1 MSLHSQ
7 YPFLIRAY
15 NRLFSNNKIDYKKL
29 IRTVQKSTNCADFGA
44 TDYED
49 RLKLLCNS
57 INEEAQLH
65 PFGAFANRERL
76 KGVLKNRLRAVQLFK
91 EQPKI
96 LETQLQA
103 PIIIAGL
110 QRTGTTFLQ
119 RLLASDSD
127 NRALLS
133 WEALNPIP
141 LKKKNEEQKRIKLA
155 LTGQKA
161 LHYMSPIFFSIHPVE
176 FDSPE
181 EEILLNDM
189 TLLSAIPEA
198 TLNVPS
204 FSRWVAAQDHEIAYD
219 WMIKMLKVLEW
230 KKASKTWI
238 LKTPQHL
245 EYMDVVTKK
254 FPEAVIIHTHRHPK
268 ECIPSFCSMV
278 YHSRKIF
285 SKEVDPIAVANHWVN
300 KNITMLKHTMNVRK
314 NNPNVKV
321 IDLYYTDLIK
331 DPIACIQHIYT
342 QIGRPWNA
350 RIEAELKQATLRN
363 KKNKYGKHEYNMAD
377 FGLTNASIEADF
389 SFYLEAHPQLKSL

>member
-1 MSLHSQ
+1 MSLDSQ

-15 NRLFSNNKIDYKKL
+15 NRLFSNTKIDANKL
-29 IRTVQKSTNCADFGA
+29 ILTAQKSVGCTDFGA
-44 TDYED
+44 SDYEN
-49 RLKLLCNS
+49 RLQLLCDS
-57 INEEAQLH
+57 MNEEAHLH
-65 PFGAFANRERL
+65 PFGAFANKERL
-76 KGVLKNRLRAVQLFK
+76 KGVLKNRLRAIQLLK
-91 EQPKI
+91 EHSEI
-96 LETQLQA
+96 LETPLQA

-141 LKKKNEEQKRIKLA
+141 LNEKNEEKKRIQQA
-155 LTGQKA
+155 LMGQKA
-161 LHYMSPIFFSIHPVE
+161 LHYMSPAFFSIHPVE

-204 FSRWVAAQDHEIAYD
+204 FSKWVAAQDHTIAYD
-219 WMIKMLKVLEW
+219 WMIKMLQVLEW

-245 EYMDVVTKK
+245 EYMDVVTQK
-254 FPEAVIIHTHRHPK
+254 FPESVIIHTHRHPK

-285 SKEVDPIAVANHWVN
+285 SKEVDPIVVANHWVN
-300 KNITMLKHTMNVRK
+300 KNIKMLKHTMQVHQK
-314 NNPNVKV
+314 NPNLKV
-321 IDLYYTDLIK
+321 IDLYYDDLIK
-331 DPIACIQHIYT
+331 DPIGSIQAIYA
-342 QIGRPWNA
+342 QINRPWDA

-377 FGLTNASIEADF
+377 FGLTNASIEEDF
-389 SFYLEAHPQLKSL
+389 SFYLEAHPRLK

>member
-1 MSLHSQ
+1 MGLHSQ

-15 NRLFSNNKIDYKKL
+15 NRLFSNSQIDYKKL
-29 IRTVQKSTNCADFGA
+29 ILAAQKSVGCSDFGA
-44 TDYED
+44 SDYEN
-49 RLKLLCNS
+49 RLKLLCDS
-57 INEEAQLH
+57 INKEAQLH
-65 PFGAFANRERL
+65 PFGAFANKERL
-76 KGVLKNRLRAVQLFK
+76 KGLLKNRLRAIQLFK
-91 EQPKI
+91 EQPSI

-119 RLLASDSD
+119 RLLASDAD

-141 LKKKNEEQKRIKLA
+141 LNEKNEEKKRIQQA
-155 LTGQKA
+155 LMGQKA
-161 LHYMSPIFFSIHPVE
+161 LRYMSPIFFSIHPVE

-198 TLNVPS
+198 TLNVPT
-204 FSRWVAAQDHEIAYD
+204 FSKWVAAQDHGIAYD
-219 WMIKMLKVLEW
+219 WMIKMLQVLEW
-230 KKASKTWI
+230 KKAAKTWV

-245 EYMDVVTKK
+245 EYMDVVTQK
-254 FPEAVIIHTHRHPK
+254 FPESVIIHTHRHPK

-285 SKEVDPIAVANHWVN
+285 SKEVDPFLVAQQWVQ
-300 KNITMLKHTMNVRK
+300 KNVAMLKHTMQVHQ
-314 NNPNVKV
+314 NNPNISV
-321 IDLYYTDLIK
+321 INLYYDDLIK
-331 DPIACIQHIYT
+331 DPIACIKDIYA

-350 RIEAELKQATLRN
+350 RIEAELKQATLLH
-363 KKNKYGKHEYNMAD
+363 KKNKYGKHEYNMSD
-377 FGLTNASIEADF
+377 FGLTEASIEADF
-389 SFYLEAHPQLKSL
+389 SFYLDAHPRLKSL

>member
-15 NRLFSNNKIDYKKL
+15 NRLFSNTNIDAKQL
-29 IRTVQKSTNCADFGA
+29 IRGVEKGTGLSDFGA
-44 TDYED
+44 KDYEK
-49 RLKLLCNS
+49 RLQLLCDSMNS
-57 INEEAQLH
+57 EAELH
-65 PFGAFANRERL
+65 PFGAFANKERL
-76 KGVLKNRLRAVQLFK
+76 KGVLKNRLRAIQLFK

-96 LETQLQA
+96 LETELQA

-119 RLLASDSD
+119 RLLASDSN

-141 LKKKNEEQKRIKLA
+141 LKGKNEKQKRIKQA
-155 LTGQKA
+155 LMSQKA

-189 TLLSAIPEA
+189 TLMSAIPEA

-204 FSRWVAAQDHEIAYD
+204 FSKWVADQDHRIAYD

-230 KKASKTWI
+230 QQTPKTWI

-245 EYMDVVTKK
+245 EYMDIVTQR
-254 FPEAVIIHTHRHPK
+254 FPQSVIIHTHRHPK

-285 SKEVDPIAVANHWVN
+285 SKSVDPLIVAQHWIR
-300 KNITMLKHTMNVRK
+300 KNIEMLKHTMEVRQ
-314 NNPNVKV
+314 NNPNVKI

-331 DPIACIQHIYT
+331 DPIACIRSIYT
-342 QIGRPWNA
+342 QIGRPWSTGV
-350 RIEAELKQATLRN
+350 ESELKQAMVRN

-377 FGLTNASIEADF
+377 FGLTNASIEQDF
-389 SFYLEAHPQLKSL
+389 SFYLDAHPKLKQ

>member
-1 MSLHSQ
+1 MSLESK

-15 NRLFSNNKIDYKKL
+15 NRLFSNTQIDANKL
-29 IRTVQKSTNCADFGA
+29 IRSVQKSVGCTDFGA
-44 TDYED
+44 SDYEN
-49 RLKLLCNS
+49 RLQLLCDS
-57 INEEAQLH
+57 MNEEANLH
-65 PFGAFANRERL
+65 PFGAFANKERL

-91 EQPKI
+91 EQPEI
-96 LETQLQA
+96 LETPLKA

-119 RLLASDSD
+119 RLLASDRD

-141 LKKKNEEQKRIKLA
+141 LKEKNEEKKRIKQA
-155 LTGQKA
+155 LMGQKA

-204 FSRWVAAQDHEIAYD
+204 FSKWVAAQDHRIAYD
-219 WMIKMLKVLEW
+219 WMVKMLQVLEW
-230 KKASKTWI
+230 KKAAKTWI

-245 EYMDVVTKK
+245 EYMDVVTQK
-254 FPEAVIIHTHRHPK
+254 FPEAVIIHTHRHPT

-300 KNITMLKHTMNVRK
+300 KNISMLKHTMAVRK
-314 NNPNVKV
+314 NNPNLKV

-331 DPIACIQHIYT
+331 DPIACIQTIYA
-342 QIGRPWNA
+342 QIGRPWDA
-350 RIEAELKQATLRN
+350 RIEAELKQATIRN
-363 KKNKYGKHEYNMAD
+363 KKNKYGKHEYNLAD
-377 FGLTNASIEADF
+377 FGLTNTSIEKDF
-389 SFYLEAHPQLKSL
+389 SFYLDAYPRLK

>member
-1 MSLHSQ
+1 MSLESP
-7 YPFLIRAY
+7 YPFLIRTY
-15 NRLFSNNKIDYKKL
+15 NRLFSDTKIDYKKL
-29 IRTVQKSTNCADFGA
+29 IRSVQKSTGYTDFGA
-44 TDYED
+44 IDYEN
-49 RLKLLCNS
+49 RLEQLCKS
-57 INEEAQLH
+57 INEEADLH
-65 PFGAFANRERL
+65 PFGAFANKERL
-76 KGVLKNRLRAVQLFK
+76 KGVLKNRLRAIQLFK
-91 EQPKI
+91 EQPTI
-96 LETQLQA
+96 LESQLQA

-141 LKKKNEEQKRIKLA
+141 LKGKNEEKKRIQQA
-155 LTGQKA
+155 LTSQKA
-161 LHYMSPIFFSIHPVE
+161 LHYMSPVFFSIHPVE

-204 FSRWVAAQDHEIAYD
+204 FSQWVAAQDHGIAYD

-230 KKASKTWI
+230 KKASKTWV

-245 EYMDVVTKK
+245 EYMDVVRQK
-254 FPEAVIIHTHRHPK
+254 FPKAVIIHTHRHPK

-285 SKEVDPIAVANHWVN
+285 SKNADPIAVANHWVN
-300 KNITMLKHTMNVRK
+300 KNIEMLKHSMTVRK
-314 NNPNVKV
+314 NNPDIKV
-321 IDLYYTDLIK
+321 IDLYYNDLIK
-331 DPIACIQHIYT
+331 DPIACIQGIYA

-350 RIEAELKQATLRN
+350 RIEDELKQATLRN
-363 KKNKYGKHEYNMAD
+363 KKNKYGKHTYNMAD
-377 FGLTNASIEADF
+377 FGLSNASIEEDF
-389 SFYLEAHPQLKSL
+389 SFYLKEHPQLKSI

>member
-15 NRLFSNNKIDYKKL
+15 NRLLSNTHLDYKKL
-29 IRTVQKSTNCADFGA
+29 ILTAQKSVGATDFGA
-44 TDYED
+44 RDYEN
-49 RLKLLCNS
+49 RLKLLCDS
-57 INEEAQLH
+57 INKEAQLH
-65 PFGAFANRERL
+65 PFGAFANKERL
-76 KGVLKNRLRAVQLFK
+76 KGVLKNRLRAIQLFK
-91 EQPKI
+91 EQPDI
-96 LETQLQA
+96 LETPLQA

-141 LKKKNEEQKRIKLA
+141 LKGKNEEKKRIKQA
-155 LTGQKA
+155 LIGQKA
-161 LHYMSPIFFSIHPVE
+161 LHYMSPVFFSIHPVE

-198 TLNVPS
+198 TLNVPT
-204 FSRWVAAQDHEIAYD
+204 FSQWVANQDHSIAYD

-245 EYMDVVTKK
+245 EYMDVVTQK
-254 FPEAVIIHTHRHPK
+254 FPESVIIHTHRHPK

-285 SKEVDPIAVANHWVN
+285 SKDVDPILVAKHWVN
-300 KNITMLKHTMNVRK
+300 KNVEMLKHTMQVHQ
-314 NNPNVKV
+314 NNPNLKV
-321 IDLYYTDLIK
+321 IDLYYSDLIK
-331 DPIACIQHIYT
+331 DPIAAVQNIYA
-342 QIGRPWNA
+342 QIGRPWDT
-350 RIEAELKQATLRN
+350 RIEAELKQATIRN

-389 SFYLEAHPQLKSL
+389 SFYLEAHPRLK

>member
-15 NRLFSNNKIDYKKL
+15 NRLFSNTQLDYKKL
-29 IRTVQKSTNCADFGA
+29 ILATQKSVGATDFGA
-44 TDYED
+44 SDYEN
-49 RLKLLCNS
+49 RLKLLCDS

-65 PFGAFANRERL
+65 PFGAFANKERL
-76 KGVLKNRLRAVQLFK
+76 KGVLKNRLRAIQLFK
-91 EQPKI
+91 EQPAI
-96 LETQLQA
+96 LETQLKT

-141 LKKKNEEQKRIKLA
+141 LKGNNEEKKRIKQA
-155 LTGQKA
+155 LMGQKA
-161 LHYMSPIFFSIHPVE
+161 LHYISPVFFSIHPVE

-198 TLNVPS
+198 TLNVPT
-204 FSRWVAAQDHEIAYD
+204 FSKWVAAQDHKTAYD

-230 KKASKTWI
+230 KKASKTWV

-245 EYMDVVTKK
+245 EYMDVVAQK
-254 FPEAVIIHTHRHPK
+254 FPKSVIIHTHRHPK

-285 SKEVDPIAVANHWVN
+285 SKEVDPIVVAKHWIN
-300 KNITMLKHTMNVRK
+300 KNVEMLKHTMQVHQ
-314 NNPNVKV
+314 NNPNIKV
-321 IDLYYTDLIK
+321 IDLYYSDLIK
-331 DPIACIQHIYT
+331 DPIAAVQHIYA
-342 QIGRPWNA
+342 QIGRPWDA
-350 RIEAELKQATLRN
+350 RIEAELKQATVRN

-389 SFYLEAHPQLKSL
+389 SFYLEAHPQLK

>member
-7 YPFLIRAY
+7 SPFLIRAY
-15 NRLFSNNKIDYKKL
+15 NRLFSNNQIDPKKL
-29 IRTVQKSTNCADFGA
+29 IHAAQKSVGHSDFGA
-44 TDYED
+44 SDYEE
-49 RLKLLCNS
+49 RLKLLCDS
-57 INEEAQLH
+57 INQEADLH
-65 PFGAFANRERL
+65 PFGAFANKERL

-91 EQPKI
+91 EQPEI
-96 LETQLQA
+96 LETQLKA

-141 LKKKNEEQKRIKLA
+141 LNKRNEEKKRIQQA
-155 LTGQKA
+155 LIGQKA
-161 LHYMSPIFFSIHPVE
+161 LHYMSPVFFSIHPVE

-198 TLNVPS
+198 TLNVPT
-204 FSRWVAAQDHEIAYD
+204 FSKWVAAQDHQIAYD

-245 EYMDVVTKK
+245 EYMEVVTQK
-254 FPEAVIIHTHRHPK
+254 FPESVIIHTHRHPK

-285 SKEVDPIAVANHWVN
+285 SKNVDPLVVAKHWVN
-300 KNITMLKHTMNVRK
+300 KNIKMLKHTMQVHQ
-314 NNPNVKV
+314 NNPKIKV

-331 DPIACIQHIYT
+331 DPIGAIKTIYT
-342 QIGRPWNA
+342 QIGRPWDA
-350 RIEAELKQATLRN
+350 RIEAELKQATFRN

-377 FGLTNASIEADF
+377 FGLSNASIEEAF
-389 SFYLEAHPQLKSL
+389 SFYLEAHPRLK

>member
-7 YPFLIRAY
+7 SPFLIRAY
-15 NRLFSNNKIDYKKL
+15 NRLLSNTHIDPKKL
-29 IRTVQKSTNCADFGA
+29 ILAAQKSVGHSDFGA
-44 TDYED
+44 SDYED
-49 RLKLLCNS
+49 RLTRLCDS
-57 INEEAQLH
+57 INQEADLH
-65 PFGAFANRERL
+65 PFGAFANKERL
-76 KGVLKNRLRAVQLFK
+76 KGVLKNRLRAIQLFK
-91 EQPKI
+91 EQPDI
-96 LETQLQA
+96 LKTQLKA

-141 LKKKNEEQKRIKLA
+141 LNKRNEEKKRIQQA
-155 LTGQKA
+155 LIGQKA
-161 LHYMSPIFFSIHPVE
+161 LHYMSPVFFSIHPVE

-198 TLNVPS
+198 TLNVPT
-204 FSRWVAAQDHEIAYD
+204 FSEWVAAQDHHIAYD

-245 EYMDVVTKK
+245 EYMDVVTQK
-254 FPEAVIIHTHRHPK
+254 FPESVIIHTHRHPR

-285 SKEVDPIAVANHWVN
+285 SKNVDPIVVAKHWLN
-300 KNITMLKHTMNVRK
+300 KNIKMLKHTMQVHQNTPK
-314 NNPNVKV
+314 IKV
-321 IDLYYTDLIK
+321 IDLYYTDLVK
-331 DPIACIQHIYT
+331 DPIGTVKAIYA
-342 QIGRPWNA
+342 QIGRPWDA
-350 RIEAELKQATLRN
+350 RIEAELKQATIRN

-377 FGLTNASIEADF
+377 FGLTNASIESDF
-389 SFYLEAHPQLKSL
+389 SFYLEAHPRLK

>member
-1 MSLHSQ
+1 MSLHSS

-15 NRLFSNNKIDYKKL
+15 NRFFSNTTIDAQKL
-29 IRTVQKSTNCADFGA
+29 ILAAQKSVGLTDFGA
-44 TDYED
+44 SDYQD
-49 RLKLLCNS
+49 RLQKLCHA
-57 INEEAQLH
+57 INTEAQLH
-65 PFGAFANRERL
+65 PFGAFANKERL
-76 KGVLKNRLRAVQLFK
+76 KGVLKNRLRAIQLFK
-91 EQPKI
+91 EQPEI
-96 LETQLQA
+96 LDTQLNP

-119 RLLASDSD
+119 RLLAADSD

-141 LKKKNEEQKRIKLA
+141 LKGKNEEKKRIQQA
-155 LTGQKA
+155 LTSQKA

-204 FSRWVAAQDHEIAYD
+204 FSQWVAHQDHGIAYD

-230 KKASKTWI
+230 QKAPKTWI

-245 EYMDVVTKK
+245 EYMDVVAKK
-254 FPEAVIIHTHRHPK
+254 FPNAVIIHTHRHPK

-285 SKEVDPIAVANHWVN
+285 SKAVDPIAVAQHWVS
-300 KNITMLKHTMNVRK
+300 KNIGMLKHTMAIRK
-314 NNPNVKV
+314 KHPNLKI
-321 IDLYYTDLIK
+321 IDLYYADLINN
-331 DPIACIQHIYT
+331 PIACIQTIYQ
-342 QIGRPWNA
+342 QIGRPWND
-350 RIEAELKQATLRN
+350 RIKAELQKAMLRN
-363 KKNKYGKHEYNMAD
+363 KKNKYGKHQYKMAD
-377 FGLTNASIEADF
+377 FGLTHHSIEQDF
-389 SFYLEAHPQLKSL
+389 SFYLNAHPQLITN

>member
-15 NRLFSNNKIDYKKL
+15 NRLFSNTQIDPNQL
-29 IRTVQKSTNCADFGA
+29 IRSVQKSVGATDFGA
-44 TDYED
+44 NDYED
-49 RLKLLCNS
+49 RLKLLCDS
-57 INEEAQLH
+57 MNEEAKLH
-65 PFGAFANRERL
+65 PFGAFANKERL
-76 KGVLKNRLRAVQLFK
+76 KGVLKNRLRAIQLFK
-91 EQPKI
+91 EQPSI
-96 LETQLQA
+96 LETSLQP

-141 LKKKNEEQKRIKLA
+141 LKEKNEEKKRIKQA
-155 LTGQKA
+155 LIGQKA
-161 LHYMSPIFFSIHPVE
+161 LHYMSPVFFSIHPVE

-204 FSRWVAAQDHEIAYD
+204 FSKWVAAQDHRIAYD
-219 WMIKMLKVLEW
+219 WMVKMLQVLEW
-230 KKASKTWI
+230 KKASKTWV

-245 EYMDVVTKK
+245 EYMDVVTQK
-254 FPEAVIIHTHRHPK
+254 FPDSYIINTHRNPK

-285 SKEVDPIAVANHWVN
+285 SKEVDPIAVADHWVN
-300 KNITMLKHTMNVRK
+300 KNISMLKHTMAVRK
-314 NNPNVKV
+314 NNPNLKI

-331 DPIACIQHIYT
+331 DPIACIQNIYA
-342 QIGRPWNA
+342 QIGRPWDA
-350 RIEAELKQATLRN
+350 RIEAELKQATIRN

-377 FGLTNASIEADF
+377 FGLTNASIEEDF
-389 SFYLEAHPQLKSL
+389 SFYLDAHPRLK